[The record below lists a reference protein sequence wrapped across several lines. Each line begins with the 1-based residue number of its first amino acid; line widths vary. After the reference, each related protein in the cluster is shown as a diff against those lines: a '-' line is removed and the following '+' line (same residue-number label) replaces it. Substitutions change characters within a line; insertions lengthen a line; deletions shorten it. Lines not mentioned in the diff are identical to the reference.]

1 MIFLSLLS
9 IIFLVFIINY
19 IYINSKT
26 DNQEEE
32 QEEKKYDFTNDI
44 KYIEENISSMDSS
57 VFFSK
62 IRSILIIKFKEDFD
76 KDFSLYTL
84 EDLKNYK
91 PTDLEYKYYSFIL
104 FVYNKQYINYSE
116 AIDRR
121 KIYLWEAKKIVNNK
135 I

>member
-91 PTDLEYKYYSFIL
+91 PTDSEYKYYSFIL
-104 FVYNKQYINYSE
+104 FIYNKQYINYSE
-116 AIDRR
+116 PTERR
-121 KIYLWEAKKIVNNK
+121 KMYLWEAKKIVNNK